1 VKLRAKNPTEV
12 IFPLTTMSGNLMKK
26 SFSCL
31 ILAIALLSFGCA
43 HNSSSSLA
51 LSSAAPPLQK
61 SELKL
66 TANPKQRQVTPEKI
80 NPEESSSQPQDRR
93 AEQEPPPTKEIK
105 EEQKQLDSAELLDD
119 FSDEEVEFEE
129 ELDFFEEEEEAIA
142 TIADPL
148 EPFNRALFNFNDK
161 LYFWFLKPAARGYN
175 YVFPEDFRI
184 CVRNFFVNLLFPV
197 RFVNSILQGNF
208 RGAGIELS
216 RFMVNSTLGL
226 GGLFDP
232 SSRGLNLPMQ
242 DEDLGQTLGVYRMG
256 HGVYLTVPVLG
267 PYTVRSFLGWV
278 GDSFLDPVTWYVDP
292 LLLSWGVKGYKKF
305 NEVSL
310 TLGDYEALKEAAIDP
325 YVAIRNAYVQYRNT
339 KVKERG
345 VFPEKVPPKQ
355 VYSSQPEIQRAS
367 NDYFT
372 AELEPQLK
380 EGQGFFSTF
389 RFVLTNKTNQELS
402 LDWENSY
409 YLLNGRRNGL
419 FLWQGI
425 TWDSLK
431 QIRSQPR
438 VLVAPGSTFTKV
450 IFPAALVGRASG
462 MDKGGVQYTL
472 GALPEGENGIE
483 LVVRQEGKVISE
495 KMVVTISK

>member
-1 VKLRAKNPTEV
+1 
-12 IFPLTTMSGNLMKK
+12 
-26 SFSCL
+26 
-31 ILAIALLSFGCA
+31 LS
-43 HNSSSSLA
+43 HSST
-51 LSSAAPPLQK
+51 APPLQK
-61 SELKL
+61 SGFKL
-66 TANPKQRQVTPEKI
+66 TANPEERPLPPEEI
-80 NPEESSSQPQDRR
+80 APEESSSRSEDLK
-93 AEQEPPPTKEIK
+93 EGQEPTDPEKV
-105 EEQKQLDSAELLDD
+105 SDD
-119 FSDEEVEFEE
+119 LSDEDLKFEK
-129 ELDFFEEEEEAIA
+129 ELDFFEEEGEEAV

-148 EPFNRALFNFNDK
+148 EPFNRAVFHFNDK

-175 YVFPEDFRI
+175 YVFPEDLRI

-256 HGVYLTVPVLG
+256 HGVFLTLPVLG
-267 PYTVRSFLGWV
+267 PYTVRSLLGWV
-278 GDSFLDPVTWYVDP
+278 GDTYLDPVTWYVDP
-292 LLLSWGVKGYKKF
+292 LLWRWGVKGYKKF

-345 VFPEKVPPKQ
+345 VFPEKAPP
-355 VYSSQPEIQRAS
+355 VEIYSSKPEIQRVS

-380 EGQGFFSTF
+380 EGQGVFSTF
-389 RFVLTNKTNQELS
+389 RFVLTNKTDQELS

-409 YLLNGRRNGL
+409 YLFNGRRNGL
-419 FLWQGI
+419 FLWEGV

-431 QIRSQPR
+431 EIRSQPL

-450 IFPAALVGRASG
+450 IFPTALVGRASI
-462 MDKGGVQYTL
+462 MIKGGVQYTQ
-472 GALPEGENGIE
+472 GALPEGENGIA
-483 LVVRQEGKVISE
+483 LVVRQDGKVISE
-495 KMVVTISK
+495 KMIVAISR

>member
-1 VKLRAKNPTEV
+1 
-12 IFPLTTMSGNLMKK
+12 MK

-31 ILAIALLSFGCA
+31 ILTIALFSFGCA
-43 HNSSSSLA
+43 HKSTSSLS
-51 LSSAAPPLQK
+51 LSSTAPPLQK
-61 SELKL
+61 SEHKP
-66 TANPKQRQVTPEKI
+66 TANPEQRPLASEEIIPEQ
-80 NPEESSSQPQDRR
+80 SSSRPEDLKADQQPPATEEVKEGQDSSGS
-93 AEQEPPPTKEIK
+93 
-105 EEQKQLDSAELLDD
+105 EEVSDD
-119 FSDEEVEFEE
+119 LSDEDLKFDE
-129 ELDFFEEEEEAIA
+129 ELDFLEEEGEEVV

-148 EPFNRALFNFNDK
+148 ESFNRAVFHFNDR

-175 YVFPEDFRI
+175 YVFPEDLRI
-184 CVRNFFVNLLFPV
+184 RVRNFFVNLLFPV
-197 RFVNSILQGNF
+197 RFVNSLLQGNLG
-208 RGAGIELS
+208 GAAVELS
-216 RFMVNSTLGL
+216 RFVVNSTLGF

-256 HGVYLTVPVLG
+256 HGLYLTVPVLG
-267 PYTVRSFLGWV
+267 PYTVRSLLGWV
-278 GDSFLDPVTWYVDP
+278 GDGFLDPITWYVDP
-292 LLLSWGVKGYKKF
+292 LLLSWGVKGYRKF

-325 YVAIRNAYVQYRNT
+325 YVAIRNAYVQYRNN

-345 VFPEKVPPKQ
+345 VFPQKAPPVE
-355 VYSSQPEIQRAS
+355 VYSSKPETQRVS

-389 RFVLTNKTNQELS
+389 RFVLTNNTNQELS
-402 LDWENSY
+402 LDWENSF

-419 FLWQGI
+419 FLWEGV

-431 QIRSQPR
+431 EKRSQPL
-438 VLVAPGSTFTKV
+438 VVVAPGSTFAKV
-450 IFPAALVGRASG
+450 IFPAALVGRASA
-462 MDKGGVQYTL
+462 MTKGGVQYTQ
-472 GALPEGENGIE
+472 GALPEGENGIA
-483 LVVRQEGKVISE
+483 LVVRQDGKVISE

>member
-1 VKLRAKNPTEV
+1 
-12 IFPLTTMSGNLMKK
+12 MK

-31 ILAIALLSFGCA
+31 ILAIALFSFGCA
-43 HNSSSSLA
+43 HNSTSSLS
-51 LSSAAPPLQK
+51 LSSTAPQLQK

-66 TANPKQRQVTPEKI
+66 AANPEEKPLPPGEI
-80 NPEESSSQPQDRR
+80 TREESSSRPDDLREGQD
-93 AEQEPPPTKEIK
+93 PTGS
-105 EEQKQLDSAELLDD
+105 EEVSDD
-119 FSDEEVEFEE
+119 LSDEDLKFEE
-129 ELDFFEEEEEAIA
+129 ELDFLEEEGEEVV

-148 EPFNRALFNFNDK
+148 EPFNRAVFHFNDK

-175 YVFPEDFRI
+175 YVFPEDLRI

-242 DEDLGQTLGVYRMG
+242 EEDLGQTLGVYRMG
-256 HGVYLTVPVLG
+256 HGVFLTVPVLG
-267 PYTVRSFLGWV
+267 PYTVRSLLGWV
-278 GDSFLDPVTWYVDP
+278 GDTYLDPVTWYVDP
-292 LLLSWGVKGYKKF
+292 LLWRWGVKGYKKF

-345 VFPEKVPPKQ
+345 VFPQKAPPVE
-355 VYSSQPEIQRAS
+355 VYSSKPEIQMVS

-372 AELEPQLK
+372 AELEPLLK

-389 RFVLTNKTNQELS
+389 RFVLTNKTDQELS

-409 YLLNGRRNGL
+409 YLFNGRRNGL
-419 FLWQGI
+419 FLWEGV

-431 QIRSQPR
+431 EIRSQPL
-438 VLVAPGSTFTKV
+438 VLVAPGRTFTKV
-450 IFPAALVGRASG
+450 IFPTALVGRASI
-462 MDKGGVQYTL
+462 MIKGGVQYTQ
-472 GALPEGENGIE
+472 GVLPEGENGIA
-483 LVVRQEGKVISE
+483 LVVRQDGKVISE
-495 KMVVTISK
+495 KMVVTISN

>member
-1 VKLRAKNPTEV
+1 
-12 IFPLTTMSGNLMKK
+12 MK
-26 SFSCL
+26 SSSCL
-31 ILAIALLSFGCA
+31 ILAIALFSFGCA
-43 HNSSSSLA
+43 HNSTSSLSLA
-51 LSSAAPPLQK
+51 SKAPSFQESQLKLAASPEQGPVASEETTAEQSPSQSQESGK
-61 SELKL
+61 EEETSVTGELK
-66 TANPKQRQVTPEKI
+66 EG
-80 NPEESSSQPQDRR
+80 
-93 AEQEPPPTKEIK
+93 QEPSDDLANED
-105 EEQKQLDSAELLDD
+105 LD
-119 FSDEEVEFEE
+119 FEE
-129 ELDFFEEEEEAIA
+129 ELDLFDEEEEEVV
-142 TIADPL
+142 TVADPL
-148 EPFNRALFNFNDK
+148 EPFNRAVFHFNDK

-216 RFMVNSTLGL
+216 RFMTNSTLGL

-256 HGVYLTVPVLG
+256 HGVFLTVPVLG
-267 PYTVRSFLGWV
+267 PYTFRSLLGWV
-278 GDSFLDPVTWYVDP
+278 GDSFLDPVTWYVNP
-292 LLLSWGVKGYKKF
+292 MLLSWGVKGYKKF

-345 VFPEKVPPKQ
+345 VFPEKAPPVA
-355 VYSSQPEIQRAS
+355 VYSSQPEIQKVS

-372 AELEPQLK
+372 AEFEPQLK
-380 EGQGFFSTF
+380 EGQGFFSAF

-409 YLLNGRRNGL
+409 YLFNGRRNSL
-419 FLWQGI
+419 CLWEGV

-431 QIRSQPR
+431 EIRSQSLVP
-438 VLVAPGSTFTKV
+438 VAPGSTFTKV
-450 IFPAALVGRASG
+450 IFPAALVGRASATTP
-462 MDKGGVQYTL
+462 GGVQYIQ
-472 GALPEGENGIE
+472 GALPEGENGIA
-483 LVVRQEGKVISE
+483 LVVRQNGKVITE
-495 KMVVTISK
+495 KIVVIISK